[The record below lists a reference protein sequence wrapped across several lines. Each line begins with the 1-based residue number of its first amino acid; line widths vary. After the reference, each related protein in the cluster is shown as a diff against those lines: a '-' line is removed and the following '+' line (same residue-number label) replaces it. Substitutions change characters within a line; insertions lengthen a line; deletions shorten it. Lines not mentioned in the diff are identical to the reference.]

1 MTFLDEALL
10 LLPDDQSLS
19 SVSTGMTPATT
30 PVYDIVLTGRCRSGG
45 RTLAMLEALV
55 LAPPEK
61 QPITVAGI
69 RGRYEGD
76 EEVPLPFGSQWGQP

>member
-45 RTLAMLEALV
+45 KTLATLEALV
-55 LAPPEK
+55 LAPPGKE
-61 QPITVAGI
+61 PITVAGI
-69 RGRYEGD
+69 RGRYAED
-76 EEVPLPFGSQWGQP
+76 EDVRSPFGSQWEQP